1 MRQPIVLVIEDTNDI
16 AELLGESLKND
27 DKKVI
32 YAANLTEAL
41 FKLGNQKFDCIVS
54 DIMLEASNVEPVL
67 KELNKKDALNYK
79 TPVLLHS
86 AYITHDII
94 DRNKGVIKGA
104 FVKPTS
110 FEILLKRL
118 NSVI

>member
-1 MRQPIVLVIEDTNDI
+1 MRQPIILVIEDTEDI
-16 AELLGESLKND
+16 AELLGESLRND

-32 YAANLTEAL
+32 LATNLTEAL

-54 DIMLEASNVEPVL
+54 DIMLEASTVEPVL
-67 KELNKKDALNYK
+67 KELTKKDTINYN

-94 DRNKGVIKGA
+94 DRNKSIIKGA

-110 FEILLKRL
+110 FEIILKRL